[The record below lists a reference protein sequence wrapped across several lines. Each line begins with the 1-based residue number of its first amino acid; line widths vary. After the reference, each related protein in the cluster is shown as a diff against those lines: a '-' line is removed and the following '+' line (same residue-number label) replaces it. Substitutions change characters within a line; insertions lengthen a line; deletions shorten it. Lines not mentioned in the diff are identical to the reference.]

1 MCVYRRYAPGNG
13 EASSFRSLRPRDR
26 GYILV
31 AMTTRLKNIGDAGLK
46 GAALKLSN
54 VTDVV
59 AFSHVR
65 RLCSVYKI
73 GPRVMVCQL

>member
-1 MCVYRRYAPGNG
+1 MVHFGCHDDGIEEP
-13 EASSFRSLRPRDR
+13 
-26 GYILV
+26 
-31 AMTTRLKNIGDAGLK
+31 NIGDAGLK